1 MSIRTERVASL
12 LKEELGAVL
21 VRDYSDPSYGF
32 ITVTD
37 VSVTRDLRIAKVYFS
52 IMGNPEV
59 QKKTMAMLE
68 RERPHLRGIVGSK
81 LRLRYVPELQ
91 FYHDT
96 TMDRVHR
103 INTLINEIHKQDDAK
118 GGGNTEG
125 GREDAGNEGAGNGD
139 DGNGR

>member
-21 VRDYSDPSYGF
+21 VRDYSNPSYGF

-68 RERPHLRGIVGSK
+68 HERSHLRGIVGSK

-96 TMDRVHR
+96 TMDRVQR
-103 INTLINEIHKQDDAK
+103 INTLINEIHKQDGAK
-118 GGGNTEG
+118 GGSNTGGGQEG
-125 GREDAGNEGAGNGD
+125 AGNEGAGSED

>member
-12 LKEELGAVL
+12 LKEEIGALL
-21 VRDYSDPSYGF
+21 VRDYNDPAYGF

-37 VSVTRDLRIAKVYFS
+37 VRVTGDLRIAKIMFS
-52 IMGNPEV
+52 VMGTPEV

-68 RERPHLRGIVGSK
+68 QERSHIRGLVGSK
-81 LRLRYVPELQ
+81 LRLRFVPELQ

-103 INTLINEIHKQDDAK
+103 INTLISEIHKQDS
-118 GGGNTEG
+118 E
-125 GREDAGNEGAGNGD
+125 RGD
-139 DGNGR
+139 GSGS

>member
-12 LKEELGAVL
+12 LKEEIGALL
-21 VRDYSDPSYGF
+21 VRDYNDPAYGF

-37 VSVTRDLRIAKVYFS
+37 VRVTGDLRIAKIMFS
-52 IMGNPEV
+52 VMGTPEV

-68 RERPHLRGIVGSK
+68 AERSHIRGLVGSK
-81 LRLRYVPELQ
+81 LRLRFVPDLQ

-103 INTLINEIHKQDDAK
+103 INTLISEIHKQDS
-118 GGGNTEG
+118 E
-125 GREDAGNEGAGNGD
+125 RGD
-139 DGNGR
+139 GSGS

>member
-12 LKEELGAVL
+12 LKEELGAIM

-37 VSVTRDLRIAKVYFS
+37 VQVTGDLRTAKIYFS
-52 IMGNPEV
+52 VMGSPEV

-68 RERPHLRGIVGSK
+68 RERSHLRGMVGAK
-81 LRLRYVPELQ
+81 LHLRFVPELL

-103 INTLINEIHKQDDAK
+103 INTLINEIHKDDAK
-118 GGGNTEG
+118 KGGNES
-125 GREDAGNEGAGNGD
+125 
-139 DGNGR
+139 

>member
-12 LKEELGAVL
+12 LKEEIGALL
-21 VRDYSDPSYGF
+21 VRDYNNPAYGF

-37 VSVTRDLRIAKVYFS
+37 VRVTGDLRIAKIMFS
-52 IMGNPEV
+52 VMGTPEV

-68 RERPHLRGIVGSK
+68 GERSHIRGLVGSK
-81 LRLRYVPELQ
+81 LRLRFVPDLQ

-103 INTLINEIHKQDDAK
+103 INTLISEIHKQDS
-118 GGGNTEG
+118 E
-125 GREDAGNEGAGNGD
+125 RS
-139 DGNGR
+139 DGSGS

>member
-12 LKEELGAVL
+12 LKEEIGALL
-21 VRDYSDPSYGF
+21 VRDYNDPAYGF

-37 VSVTRDLRIAKVYFS
+37 VRVTGDLRIAKIMFS
-52 IMGNPEV
+52 VMGTPEV

-68 RERPHLRGIVGSK
+68 QERSHIRGLVGSK
-81 LRLRYVPELQ
+81 LRLRFVPELQ

-103 INTLINEIHKQDDAK
+103 INTLISEIHKQD
-118 GGGNTEG
+118 GE
-125 GREDAGNEGAGNGD
+125 RGD
-139 DGNGR
+139 GSGS

>member
-12 LKEELGAVL
+12 LKEEIGALL
-21 VRDYSDPSYGF
+21 VRDYNDPAYGF

-37 VSVTRDLRIAKVYFS
+37 VRVTGDLRIAKIMFS
-52 IMGNPEV
+52 VMGTPEG

-68 RERPHLRGIVGSK
+68 PERSHIRGLVGSK
-81 LRLRYVPELQ
+81 LRLRFVPELQ

-103 INTLINEIHKQDDAK
+103 INTLISEIHKQDS
-118 GGGNTEG
+118 E
-125 GREDAGNEGAGNGD
+125 RGD
-139 DGNGR
+139 GSGS